1 MSATGLAVRAGVS
14 VPYISQLESGLR
26 APSLAAIIS
35 LAGALGVEPSELL
48 LVPETPHAALMK
60 AIRARDWEAV
70 EAALDALGMPPRPT
84 VRAPGDG

>member
-1 MSATGLAVRAGVS
+1 LS
-14 VPYISQLESGLR
+14 E
-26 APSLAAIIS
+26 
-35 LAGALGVEPSELL
+35 ALGVEPSELL

-70 EAALDALGMPPRPT
+70 EAALEALGMPPRPS